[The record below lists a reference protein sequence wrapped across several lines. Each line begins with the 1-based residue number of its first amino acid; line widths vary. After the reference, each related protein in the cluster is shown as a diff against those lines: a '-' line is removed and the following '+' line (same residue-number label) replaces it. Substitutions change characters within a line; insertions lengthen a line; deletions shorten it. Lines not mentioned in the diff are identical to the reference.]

1 VLLWFGKP
9 SGIITP
15 VQYNDSVR
23 FLVLAGVVLATACT
37 PVSTGATPAALLL
50 HPYSTITPSA
60 TSDQAAGFVV
70 SAETPLPSPT
80 PSQYTIQS
88 GDTLSQIAERFRI
101 TLDALLVANPGV
113 DPNALRV
120 GELLRVPASPA
131 DRAGGR
137 TPTPVSFP
145 VQQIAC
151 HPTANGAVWC
161 FVLVNNDTPD
171 LIEDV
176 TAQVSLVDST
186 GAVLDSKTAAL
197 PLDALPPGTSL
208 PLSVLFSPPVPLD
221 ARPQV
226 QMLTAIRLLPGDQRY
241 VAVGIRDSLTEVS
254 WSGRSADLSGEVYL
268 PDASES
274 ASVVWLI
281 AVAYDGS
288 GSVVGWRRWESASG
302 LAVGSSLPFDLVVSS
317 VAGRIARVEFV
328 VQARP

>member
-1 VLLWFGKP
+1 M
-9 SGIITP
+9 
-15 VQYNDSVR
+15 
-23 FLVLAGVVLATACT
+23 
-37 PVSTGATPAALLL
+37 
-50 HPYSTITPSA
+50 
-60 TSDQAAGFVV
+60 V